1 MEEMITYSQLIKEKK
16 DAKGHGSE
24 KHAVMAFGRMNPPTA
39 GHEEVVKKMHEVAKE
54 HGAEH
59 HLVLSHSEDKK
70 KNPLP
75 VDKKVEHAKNAFPGT
90 NVRGASKDKP
100 TILHHAADLHK
111 AGVQHLHVVAGSD
124 RHQAMHDLLHKYN
137 DGKEHAHG
145 SFKFKSITLH
155 SSGERDPDSEGTAG
169 VSGTKMREHASS
181 GNKKDFHANL
191 PKSMKP
197 EHKDA
202 LYHDLRH
209 HMGVKEE
216 VELDELIEGDSFLST
231 LFSRRKRGE
240 QLSATEHEQLK
251 IHLHRK
257 KSMRESTT
265 ETKTGRIHTKDNWE
279 GYPSTFKKKKD
290 DSKLMS
296 PQDRHRMNRIIP
308 PNDKLKEEV
317 IDEMLSAN
325 AKVVD
330 TAKIK
335 SSFHKPGTGV
345 NSDVARKILDRM
357 SQKKKKTGGW
367 FHKEETEE
375 QNMDR
380 MKQIK
385 NFKQMIL
392 DLQLQEVLSKDASAG
407 DWIHDFVHSD
417 NPKFAGKSKEKRKQM
432 ALAAYYAKQRNEEVE
447 QIDELSRDI
456 LLSYANKVSL
466 DSQKHSK
473 DPTKRSGEKAS
484 RSVTGYARAHNR
496 LEKPVKEGVIQ
507 PSGTD
512 KIETSGS
519 PVSDIGNQNLKVK
532 KVKSFKFFTTEEAK
546 TGNPGF
552 GYHGQHKSENDADKA
567 YAKIHAHV
575 KSLTDGDDKTVKHY
589 LDSAHGRHL
598 VGHEEDHE
606 HIKKDFKKFKK
617 HYRPEMHED
626 VELSEAGGAGDSL
639 GHLTAAERAREIA
652 RRKAKIASNT
662 TPANKKFV
670 EKALSGKIKEEC
682 EEVDLTEGV
691 HPSEVAGNPR
701 MYSADTVKK
710 AYYHKKASAGDK
722 ESLARHLDR
731 YHGNK
736 EWRKP
741 VKEEAEQIDE
751 LSKSTLGSYVKS
763 AARDVGASRKLATD
777 FEHSA
782 QSARKQSAK
791 DANTRLADRFK
802 ATAMKRH
809 AGIGKA
815 VERLTKEEVE
825 LEEAF
830 INGREYASHGLMH
843 PDHAKWQSHRVGVHT
858 DFYAHGTGDK
868 INGQVMK
875 NDGKEVH
882 IKATKTS
889 GGKLHKFKVQRDL
902 PKQQNEAVK
911 PVNIDK
917 VNAAGDKPHEEKW
930 EPAKKK
936 MKKESLSFS
945 DFLKQLDEKL
955 IGKQKKLDKNHNNK
969 LDSQDFKLLRKE
981 ETEALDEIKMADLP
995 GRVVKGRS
1003 YGADYEDPEGAF
1015 ETKDDM
1021 KKSEPK
1027 KAGRK
1032 AGQKVGA
1039 RANLGNSKLHRA

>member
-1 MEEMITYSQLIKEKK
+1 MEEMNTYSQFITEKK

-75 VDKKVEHAKNAFPGT
+75 VDKKVAHAKNAFPGT

-111 AGVQHLHVVAGSD
+111 SGVQHLHVVAGSD

-209 HMGVKEE
+209 HMGIKEE
-216 VELDELIEGDSFLST
+216 MKTYKELIEGDSYISKLI
-231 LFSRRKRGE
+231 SRHRHGE
-240 QLSATEHEQLK
+240 KLASTEHELVKTHLK
-251 IHLHRK
+251 RSKIYTKSKNAISSEFREEQINEVSSELLSRYKEGAK
-257 KSMRESTT
+257 KSA
-265 ETKTGRIHTKDNWE
+265 
-279 GYPSTFKKKKD
+279 
-290 DSKLMS
+290 
-296 PQDRHRMNRIIP
+296 
-308 PNDKLKEEV
+308 
-317 IDEMLSAN
+317 DEL
-325 AKVVD
+325 
-330 TAKIK
+330 TAKGQHKKAGDRWLNVMKATGKQIEKTTAGIK
-335 SSFHKPGTGV
+335 K
-345 NSDVARKILDRM
+345 AL
-357 SQKKKKTGGW
+357 
-367 FHKEETEE
+367 HKEETKE
-375 QNMDR
+375 QGADR

-392 DLQLQEVLSKDASAG
+392 NLQLQEVLSKDASAG

-432 ALAAYYAKQRNEEVE
+432 ALAAYYAKKRNEEVE
-447 QIDELSRDI
+447 HIEEASYKGDGKVETKKYSWGTMKTVHHGHDFSVPLHPEHHQAIHALKDNQEHKFKDETGRHWTAKRMGDDVHLHS
-456 LLSYANKVSL
+456 ANNGPKTKI
-466 DSQKHSK
+466 KHS
-473 DPTKRSGEKAS
+473 D
-484 RSVTGYARAHNR
+484 
-496 LEKPVKEGVIQ
+496 LKEGVMQ

-552 GYHGQHKSENDADKA
+552 GYHGQHKSENDADAA

-682 EEVDLTEGV
+682 EEVDLTEGMD
-691 HPSEVAGNPR
+691 PSEVAGNPR

-710 AYYHKKASAGDK
+710 AYYHKKASTGDK

-731 YHGNK
+731 HHGNK

-741 VKEEAEQIDE
+741 VKEEAELD
-751 LSKSTLGSYVKS
+751 
-763 AARDVGASRKLATD
+763 
-777 FEHSA
+777 
-782 QSARKQSAK
+782 
-791 DANTRLADRFK
+791 
-802 ATAMKRH
+802 
-809 AGIGKA
+809 
-815 VERLTKEEVE
+815 
-825 LEEAF
+825 EAF

-843 PDHAKWQSHRVGVHT
+843 PDHAPMHKVGDSR
-858 DFYAHGTGDK
+858 DFYAHGSGDK
-868 INGQVMK
+868 LSGKVTK

-882 IKATKTS
+882 IQADKTS

-911 PVNIDK
+911 PVNVDK
-917 VNAAGDKPHEEKW
+917 VNIAGDKPHEEKW

-936 MKKESLSFS
+936 MKKESVSFS

-969 LDSQDFKLLRKE
+969 LDSQDFKMLRKE

-995 GRVVKGRS
+995 GRQVKGRS

-1015 ETKDDM
+1015 ETKADM
-1021 KKSEPK
+1021 KKAEPK

-1032 AGQKVGA
+1032 VGQKVGA